1 MQPTSVP
8 LGFPASNR
16 ISMPC
21 IACGSPLAVDG
32 SIYCPVCQAE
42 IVLEETLDLIVRIRM
57 SYLDDLERELSS
69 RAA

>member
-8 LGFPASNR
+8 LGLPASNR

-21 IACGSPLAVDG
+21 VACGSPLAADG

-42 IVLEETLDLIVRIRM
+42 IVIEEMIDMVVRIRM